1 MRTVRPWRV
10 ENWADFLPSTL
21 GYSKPPVDLYAVARH
36 RRVKQLGFRFM
47 IPRGLLLPVEGGF
60 EVYLRDLVRKDI
72 DILESEPSGL
82 LSSRQRFALAHEIA
96 HTFFYKFSDAVPA
109 PDGTISNALEL
120 ERICDRTAGHILVP
134 TDLLKRE
141 IKREVGD
148 YAKIDAAFVRQ
159 SASRFR
165 TSLEVLIDRLA
176 IVEPSNGFDRCV
188 LLIRRRRGEA
198 EIRASYFG
206 VGLLPILPRPVKYT
220 RLIDWITD
228 FPHRAIDGADG
239 SEWGIT
245 RMGRSITFRK
255 TALGTRGDFLLQVEV
270 DSKPVTLRIPSASS
284 PVN

>member
-1 MRTVRPWRV
+1 MRSVRPWRV
-10 ENWADFLPSTL
+10 ENWADFLPNTL
-21 GYSKPPVDLYAVARH
+21 GYYKPPVDLYAVARH

-72 DILESEPSGL
+72 DILEPEPSGL

-120 ERICDRTAGHILVP
+120 EKICDRTAGHILVP

-176 IVEPSNGFDRCV
+176 VVEPSNGFDRCV
-188 LLIRRRRGEA
+188 LLIRRRLGEA

-206 VGLLPILPRPVKYT
+206 VGLLPILPRPTKYT
-220 RLIDWITD
+220 RLTDWITD
-228 FPHRAIDGADG
+228 FPRRAIDGTDG
-239 SEWGIT
+239 SEWAIT

-270 DSKPVTLRIPSASS
+270 DSKPLTLRIPSASN
-284 PVN
+284 PPN